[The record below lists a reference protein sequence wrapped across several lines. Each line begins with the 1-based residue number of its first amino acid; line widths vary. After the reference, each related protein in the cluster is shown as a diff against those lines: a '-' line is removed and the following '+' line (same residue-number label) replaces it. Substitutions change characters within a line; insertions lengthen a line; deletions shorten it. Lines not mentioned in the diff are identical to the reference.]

1 MTTAMSTQQ
10 IAETYGAAWNETNE
24 GKRRALLEQAW
35 ADDGVYTDPQS
46 HVEGRDALVALITGF
61 QQTMPGARI
70 VPTSAADEH
79 HGQIRFTWR
88 MDGADGKAVME
99 GIDFGELA
107 PDGRIKRIVG
117 FFGPPPAVA

>member
-1 MTTAMSTQQ
+1 MTSTQQ
-10 IAETYGAAWNETNE
+10 IVEAYGAAWNETDE
-24 GKRRALLEQAW
+24 AKRRGLLEKAW

-46 HVEGRDALVALITGF
+46 HVEGRDALLTLIAAF
-61 QQTMPGARI
+61 QSHAAGARI

-79 HGQIRFTWR
+79 HGKLRFTWK
-88 MDGADGKAVME
+88 MIGADGNTIID

-117 FFGPPPAVA
+117 FFGPPPPATS